1 VEGFNAADSSRISAH
16 SILRLTYSSEKM
28 GGSWQGRIEQGY
40 GSLIAFLVKQVKAAK
55 GHLLLGTQARHI
67 DWQPGKIE
75 VSAVQP
81 GRTVQLEADAA
92 VLTLP
97 LGVWKSGKLQPFP
110 CDRRSPTKWMRF
122 NSSNSATS

>member
-97 LGVWKSGKLQPFP
+97 LGVWKAATVLSL
-110 CDRRSPTKWMRF
+110 RTKIE
-122 NSSNSATS
+122 SN